1 MTLSPRRPSGRFLRR
16 AGLPALLIP
25 LLLAGG
31 CTSVRDALDADN
43 VEYRNARRGPVLD
56 VPPDLVSPKADN
68 RYALPGTD
76 SSQSLL
82 DYNRERA
89 GADAPTASTGSNVL
103 PRSGQ
108 ATIHRDGQVRWIVV
122 EQPPEAVWPVL
133 LDFWAVQGFNLE
145 RAQPELGIMETD
157 WAERYQRVENSGVRG
172 ILSAKT
178 SAVYATGERDK
189 YRTRIE
195 RTASGG
201 TEIYLT
207 YYGREEVLQGND
219 NDRSIWQP
227 SNDNRP
233 ALETEYL
240 QRMLARL
247 GNAFGQGQTEEPR
260 QKVTTTEVDEGQAR
274 AGLSRVES
282 VEGAGSRLVLQ
293 QDFERSWRDVGLVL
307 DRLDFSIEDRNREQG
322 VYNIRYVDPERRDQS
337 QGTLSRIFSGERKD
351 LSGQHYLLQVAGQG
365 SDASTVEVRLAD
377 GKSPESEED
386 RRVAERLIRVL
397 HENLR

>member
-16 AGLPALLIP
+16 ASLPALLIP

-56 VPPDLVSPKADN
+56 VPPDLVSPKADS
-68 RYALPGTD
+68 RYALPGAD

-82 DYNRERA
+82 DYNREREGA
-89 GADAPTASTGSNVL
+89 GAPTATTGSNVL
-103 PRSGQ
+103 PRVEG

-145 RAQPELGIMETD
+145 RAEPELGIMETD
-157 WAERYQRVENSGVRG
+157 WAERYQRVENSGIRG
-172 ILSAKT
+172 ILSSRT
-178 SAVYATGERDK
+178 SAIYATGERDR

-195 RTASGG
+195 RTPSGG

-207 YYGREEVLQGND
+207 YYGREEVLQGNNKD
-219 NDRSIWQP
+219 SSIWQP
-227 SNDNRP
+227 NNENRP
-233 ALETEYL
+233 VLETEYL

-247 GNAFGQGQTEEPR
+247 GNAFGQGQTEQPK
-260 QKVTTTEVDEGQAR
+260 QKVATTEVDEAEAR
-274 AGLSRVES
+274 AGLSRIEA
-282 VEGAGSRLVLQ
+282 VEGGTSRLVLA
-293 QDFERSWRDVGLVL
+293 QDFERSWRDVGFVL
-307 DRLDFSIEDRNREQG
+307 DRLDFVIEDRNREQG
-322 VYNIRYVDPERRDQS
+322 VFNIRYVDPERVDRS

-351 LSGQHYLLQVAGQG
+351 LSGQHYRLQLAEQG
-365 SDASTVEVRLAD
+365 SDASVVDVRLAD
-377 GKSPESEED
+377 GKAPESEED

>member
-16 AGLPALLIP
+16 ASLPALLIP

-56 VPPDLVSPKADN
+56 VPPDLVSPKADS
-68 RYALPGTD
+68 RYALPGAD

-82 DYNRERA
+82 DYNREREGA
-89 GADAPTASTGSNVL
+89 GAPTATTGSNVL
-103 PRSGQ
+103 PRVEG

-145 RAQPELGIMETD
+145 RAEPELGIMETD
-157 WAERYQRVENSGVRG
+157 WAERYQRVENSGIRG
-172 ILSAKT
+172 ILSSRT
-178 SAVYATGERDK
+178 SAIYATGERDR

-195 RTASGG
+195 RTPSGG

-207 YYGREEVLQGND
+207 YYGREEVLQGNNKD
-219 NDRSIWQP
+219 SSIWQP
-227 SNDNRP
+227 NNENRP
-233 ALETEYL
+233 VLETEYL

-247 GNAFGQGQTEEPR
+247 GNAFGQGQTEQPK
-260 QKVTTTEVDEGQAR
+260 QKVATTEVDEAEAR
-274 AGLSRVES
+274 AGLSRIEA
-282 VEGAGSRLVLQ
+282 VEGGTSRLVLA

-307 DRLDFSIEDRNREQG
+307 DRLDFVIEDRNREQG
-322 VYNIRYVDPERRDQS
+322 VFNIRYVDPERVDRS

-351 LSGQHYLLQVAGQG
+351 LSGQHYRLQLAEQG
-365 SDASTVEVRLAD
+365 SDASVVDVRLAD
-377 GKSPESEED
+377 GKAPESEED